1 MKDDSAGMMRLAVG
15 GMLAMAAAVGIGRF
29 IYTPILPPMAEA
41 LALSKGEA
49 GLIASANFAG
59 YLAGALAAAAPLWS
73 ARLRLWLLIALA
85 VSGVTTGA
93 MTWPDSMAAFLIL
106 RFIGGFAS
114 AFVLVFASAL
124 VLQRLAAARRG
135 SLSSVHFAGV
145 GVGIT
150 LSALL
155 TWGVTAWTGDWRIM
169 WLAGGIASLVALAAV
184 VMLLPAE
191 AGRDAG
197 TDPVVDVLPVRP
209 GEAVDR
215 LVRIANPHEVIR
227 SGRPVLHEADLQRRE
242 ILRLVDHE
250 QATVRRVDAEGER
263 QHVRKVD
270 GPDRRLQGLEGEHLC
285 DDGRER
291 VANVPLVGVDSREP
305 AAQGV
310 VALRHD
316 VRVDVPSLAPQ
327 ADRLGR
333 QVRPGDSEPVERLL
347 CSISARSASPSSSS
361 ASSPSMACRARGG
374 RSAALSTAA
383 ILALSSSDSDRMR
396 FAASWSARTPV
407 TLDP

>member
-197 TDPVVDVLPVRP
+197 TRDGNVPGFSLRAAWPLITAYGLFGFGYIITATFIVDIVRASRELATVEPVVWLVVGIAAVPSVAAWSMLARRYGVTNVFAFACLV
-209 GEAVDR
+209 EA
-215 LVRIANPHEVIR
+215 A
-227 SGRPVLHEADLQRRE
+227 
-242 ILRLVDHE
+242 
-250 QATVRRVDAEGER
+250 
-263 QHVRKVD
+263 
-270 GPDRRLQGLEGEHLC
+270 
-285 DDGRER
+285 
-291 VANVPLVGVDSREP
+291 
-305 AAQGV
+305 GV
-310 VALRHD
+310 VASVLWLDMVGILFAAAVLGGTFMGLTALGLMAARELAPANAGRLLALMTAAFGFGQIIGPAIAGFGHD
-316 VRVDVPSLAPQ
+316 LSGSYMTPSLLA
-327 ADRLGR
+327 AAG
-333 QVRPGDSEPVERLL
+333 L
-347 CSISARSASPSSSS
+347 CLAAVLARS
-361 ASSPSMACRARGG
+361 RG
-374 RSAALSTAA
+374 
-383 ILALSSSDSDRMR
+383 
-396 FAASWSARTPV
+396 
-407 TLDP
+407 